1 MRYAVLHKS
10 IRHFKMGLALN
21 NPLTIPPKNKN
32 ALTPPKIL
40 VERLSVLIGTSF
52 PLTRKTRTDGTNM
65 RNLIA
70 ATLEKHPLPPPCD
83 RDSYTIIPPK
93 KKGVPRILR
102 EYIDTYIA
110 TTGDA
115 YNLQV
120 WNRNPVGESI
130 QIEYAFGENLRERD
144 VRFVIV
150 RVDPHT
156 FEVRSIFLLS
166 SDYIVDHFGKF
177 SRPTIKHQLII
188 TDKTRRKILETRPPI
203 LYYPDTAKV
212 ATMVSQLYERPRAS
226 MRDKPRQGRVLA
238 LRILREKVAVRL
250 INATIEGATTK
261 NRGQF
266 LELLISQYLGY
277 MPRADE
283 PLMGSYPDLP
293 NQALEVKVQDSPTI
307 DLGMYSPRVEEDV
320 PACPGFTTSD
330 IRYLIALTDEKT
342 GVVTGVVLCPGE
354 KLGEHFS
361 YVSSTNY
368 KCQRAIP
375 MSFFDQYEGR
385 AVHDP

>member
-1 MRYAVLHKS
+1 
-10 IRHFKMGLALN
+10 MGLALDN
-21 NPLTIPPKNKN
+21 ALTIPPKSKN
-32 ALTPPKIL
+32 ALTRPEIL
-40 VERLSVLIGTSF
+40 VERLSALIGTPF
-52 PLTRKTRTDGTNM
+52 PLTRKTRTDGANM

-70 ATLEKHPLPPPCD
+70 ATLEKYPLPPPCD
-83 RDSYTIIPPK
+83 RGSYTVIPPN

-110 TTGDA
+110 TTGEA

-120 WNRNPVGESI
+120 WNRDPVGENI

-150 RVDPHT
+150 RVDPHN
-156 FEVRSIFLLS
+156 FKVRSIFLLS
-166 SDYIVDHFGKF
+166 ADYIVEHFGKF

-188 TDKTRRKILETRPPI
+188 TDKTRGKILETRPPI
-203 LYYPDTAKV
+203 LYYPDTSKV
-212 ATMVSQLYERPRAS
+212 ATMVSRVYERPRAS
-226 MRDKPRQGRVLA
+226 MRDKPRPGQVLA
-238 LRILREKVAVRL
+238 LRILREKAAVRL

-277 MPRADE
+277 VPRADE

-320 PACPGFTTSD
+320 PACPGFTTLD

-361 YVSSTNY
+361 YVSSTSY

-375 MSFFDQYEGR
+375 MRFFDQYEDR
-385 AVHDP
+385 AVHNP

>member
-1 MRYAVLHKS
+1 M
-10 IRHFKMGLALN
+10 N
-21 NPLTIPPKNKN
+21 NALTIPPKSKN
-32 ALTPPKIL
+32 ALTPPEIL

-83 RDSYTIIPPK
+83 RGSYTVISPK
-93 KKGVPRILR
+93 KKGVPRIIR

-130 QIEYAFGENLRERD
+130 QIEYAFGENLHDRD

-150 RVDPHT
+150 RVNPHT
-156 FEVRSIFLLS
+156 FKVRSIFLLS
-166 SDYIVDHFGKF
+166 SDYIVKHFGKF
-177 SRPTIKHQLII
+177 SRPTIKHQVII
-188 TDKTRRKILETRPPI
+188 SDKTRRKILETHPPI
-203 LYYPDTAKV
+203 LYYPDTARV
-212 ATMVSQLYERPRAS
+212 ETMVSQIYERPRAS
-226 MRDKPRQGRVLA
+226 IRDKPRLGQVLA
-238 LRILREKVAVRL
+238 LRILREKAAARL
-250 INATIEGATTK
+250 INATIEGVATK

-283 PLMGSYPDLP
+283 PLRGSYPDLP
-293 NQALEVKVQDSPTI
+293 NQALEAKVQDSPTI
-307 DLGMYSPRVEEDV
+307 DLGRYTPRFEEDV

-342 GVVTGVVLCPGE
+342 GAVTGVVLCPGE

-361 YVSSTNY
+361 FVANTSY
-368 KCQRAIP
+368 KCQRTIP
-375 MSFFDQYEGR
+375 MRFFDQHEGR